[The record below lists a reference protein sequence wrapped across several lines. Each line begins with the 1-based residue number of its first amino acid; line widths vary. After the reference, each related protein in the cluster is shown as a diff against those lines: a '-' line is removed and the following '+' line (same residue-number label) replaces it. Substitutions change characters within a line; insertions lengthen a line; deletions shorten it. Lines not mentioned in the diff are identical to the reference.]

1 MEYTGKVPKYKLN
14 RLLSAHER
22 TFQLHQKEGTGKPPH
37 HQLSVISINSKS
49 MQLVDKFFLWK
60 GLLTFAAGAGLALIA
75 WMLIGNILI
84 SHEKPTGL
92 AGDWGFLLAILLMA
106 IPVALLNLWML
117 HKDLGFTHYPIL
129 LDRLNG
135 KVHFFRQDGSINSS
149 KWDDIFFCFGRVKNQ
164 TWEIQGHILDAA
176 RKTVTDTFSFSEV
189 GVGEQ
194 DRQQLLSYWEFVR
207 TYMENGPSEIASEIE
222 ACLPIAKTK
231 ETFIFAML
239 RMRYILSGIP
249 FPLQLILLAFYLL
262 IYPARW
268 IAMQASKTPEWPA
281 ELEALC
287 QAAPEDPYYRDA
299 STNT

>member
-22 TFQLHQKEGTGKPPH
+22 TFQLHQKEDTGRPPH
-37 HQLSVISINSKS
+37 HQLSVISINSKC

-60 GLLTFAAGAGLALIA
+60 GLLTFVAFAGLGLIA

-84 SHEKPTGL
+84 SHNKPSGL
-92 AGDWGFLLAILLMA
+92 AGDWGFLLAILLIA

-117 HKDLGFTHYPIL
+117 YKDLGFTHYPIL

-135 KVHFFRQDGSINSS
+135 KVHFFRQDGSINST
-149 KWDDIFFCFGRVKNQ
+149 KWDDIFFCFSRVKNQ
-164 TWEIQGHILDAA
+164 TWEIQGHILNEAQN
-176 RKTVTDTFSFSEV
+176 TVIDTFSFSEV

-207 TYMENGPSEIASEIE
+207 TYMENGPSEIVSEIE

-239 RMRYILSGIP
+239 RMRYILSGIA
-249 FPLQLILLAFYLL
+249 FPLQLILLSFYVL

-268 IAMQASKTPEWPA
+268 IAMHASKIPEWPA

-287 QAAPEDPYYRDA
+287 HAAPEDPYHRDA

>member
-1 MEYTGKVPKYKLN
+1 MEYTGKVPKYKVN
-14 RLLSAHER
+14 RPITNQELELKLE
-22 TFQLHQKEGTGKPPH
+22 QKINSGAQPNY
-37 HQLSVISINSKS
+37 QLSVISINSKS

-60 GLLTFAAGAGLALIA
+60 GLLTFVAIAGLALIT

-84 SHEKPTGL
+84 SYDKPSGL

-106 IPVALLNLWML
+106 IPVALLNLWIL

-135 KVHFFRQDGSINSS
+135 KVHFFRQDGSVSSS
-149 KWDDIFFCFGRVKNQ
+149 KWSDIFFCFARVKNQ
-164 TWEIQGHILDAA
+164 TWEIQGHILDENQEI
-176 RKTVTDTFSFSEV
+176 VIDTFSFSEV

-207 TYMENGPSEIASEIE
+207 TYMENGPSEVASEIE
-222 ACLPIAKTK
+222 ACLPISQKK

-239 RMRYILSGIP
+239 RMRYILSSIP

-268 IAMQASKTPEWPA
+268 IAMHASKIPKWPA
-281 ELEALC
+281 ELEALSH
-287 QAAPEDPYYRDA
+287 AAPGDPYHRDA